1 MRKKKEAR
9 GQIDPHVT
17 QTPVRIR
24 PTSTVIDENNVPGS
38 GESNVSNNVAVNSV
52 FRRVLG
58 DISNSPRNTSGQS
71 PSDQRTPLSSTAI
84 DNLNQRSTPYH
95 NRNAK
100 RPRNISPISCKGS
113 GSSIQNNQFYDD
125 LLHSHQSY
133 VEDNGNSSDTD
144 EDADFSNYEASSE
157 GDYEDNNQEDFFFSS
172 EEDYSSNASSDEDDR
187 VDDVSQIAD
196 DIIYQAKD
204 KFDILTM
211 FEKAFGKPNPLPTN
225 RQNRK
230 SGTIYIL
237 TQS

>member
-1 MRKKKEAR
+1 MCYDLSYFSSGNHIFMRKKKEAR
-9 GQIDPHVT
+9 GQIDSDVT

-24 PTSTVIDENNVPGS
+24 PSSTILDENNVPGS
-38 GESNVSNNVAVNSV
+38 GESNISNNVVVNSV

-71 PSDQRTPLSSTAI
+71 PSDQRTPLSGTAI
-84 DNLNQRSTPYH
+84 DKLNQISTPYH
-95 NRNAK
+95 NPNAK
-100 RPRNISPISCKGS
+100 RSRNISPISFTTRGS
-113 GSSIQNNQFYDD
+113 RSSIQNNHIYDD

-144 EDADFSNYEASSE
+144 EDADLSNYEASS
-157 GDYEDNNQEDFFFSS
+157 Q
-172 EEDYSSNASSDEDDR
+172 DEDDR
-187 VDDVSQIAD
+187 VDDISQITD